1 VLETFFLSLSD
12 RDELDGA
19 VSVRRAWEVRENDI
33 ATTWCSVRLSF
44 DDGAG
49 VDLLAAVCEGCV
61 SIEDVRARP
70 ALSLDDLAV
79 LPDWIEGPLLEVC
92 GAASGVQGAPAGGG
106 SPGKRHARPAPPR
119 GAESRRLVAGEY
131 LAAQRAG
138 RDPVLAVMA
147 ATGHSRR
154 RSLGL
159 IAWARDAGLLAP
171 RHARR

>member
-1 VLETFFLSLSD
+1 M
-12 RDELDGA
+12 
-19 VSVRRAWEVRENDI
+19 SVRPAWKVRENGT
-33 ATTWCSVRLSF
+33 ATTWCTVRLAF

-61 SIEDVRARP
+61 AIEDVRARP

-79 LPDWIEGPLLEVC
+79 LPDWIEGPLLEAC
-92 GAASGVQGAPAGGG
+92 GGAAGARGDDTSDEG
-106 SPGKRHARPAPPR
+106 SPDKRHARPARPR
-119 GAESRRLVAGEY
+119 GVEGLRLVAAEY
-131 LAAQRAG
+131 SEAQRAG

-154 RSLGL
+154 RALRQ
-159 IAWARDAGLLAP
+159 IAGARDAGLLAP